1 MEQAI
6 WNTYIYIYIY
16 IFIHI
21 FLHIYIYIH
30 VYICI
35 FTYTYTFIYLLIY
48 LFTWMLKYVRGK
60 FALEK
65 HTGKPFC
72 SLERM
77 AHAAGVWLFLSQKVD
92 SKHEALNVQILHIF
106 HVMYS
111 SEVYHTFLS
120 RLLKRMTSHPKM
132 WHKDCQT
139 LALNDAKTEAKN
151 LSVWELLV
159 EADGNSYLHVAWW
172 LDPKC
177 SLLFCELNPRHVP
190 TLW

>member
-1 MEQAI
+1 MF
-6 WNTYIYIYIY
+6 IYV
-16 IFIHI
+16 FIHI
-21 FLHIYIYIH
+21 FIH
-30 VYICI
+30 
-35 FTYTYTFIYLLIY
+35 LLIY
-48 LFTWMLKYVRGK
+48 WFFYLLGCWNMFVVNLPLKSTLGNHLLPGENGSCSRGLVISFPKSRFQTWSTQCSDITHFPCHLF
-60 FALEK
+60 F
-65 HTGKPFC
+65 F
-72 SLERM
+72 
-77 AHAAGVWLFLSQKVD
+77 
-92 SKHEALNVQILHIF
+92 
-106 HVMYS
+106 
-111 SEVYHTFLS
+111 EVYHSFLS

-190 TLW
+190 PLW